1 MSSRVACLAIAFNRF
16 ANGSRGLEAHAW
28 NGSGDCTERSQ
39 HVSEVRPVKRE
50 WLSIAEMASALGIAE
65 MTLYRVIAAG
75 QFPAVRIGRR
85 LFIPAKVL
93 DRMSDAALSTGRVVS
108 AADFCGE
115 SS

>member
-1 MSSRVACLAIAFNRF
+1 MSETQAVQR
-16 ANGSRGLEAHAW
+16 
-28 NGSGDCTERSQ
+28 D
-39 HVSEVRPVKRE
+39 
-50 WLSIAEMASALGIAE
+50 WLNVAEMADRLGIAE

-93 DRMSDAALSTGRVVS
+93 DRMSEAALSTGRVVS

-115 SS
+115 TP

>member
-1 MSSRVACLAIAFNRF
+1 MS
-16 ANGSRGLEAHAW
+16 E
-28 NGSGDCTERSQ
+28 TQ
-39 HVSEVRPVKRE
+39 EVQRD
-50 WLSIAEMASALGIAE
+50 WLNVAEMADRLGMAE

-93 DRMSDAALSTGRVVS
+93 DRMTDAALSTGRVVS

-115 SS
+115 AT

>member
-1 MSSRVACLAIAFNRF
+1 MNETQAVQR
-16 ANGSRGLEAHAW
+16 
-28 NGSGDCTERSQ
+28 D
-39 HVSEVRPVKRE
+39 
-50 WLSIAEMASALGIAE
+50 WLNVAEMADRLGIAE

-93 DRMSDAALSTGRVVS
+93 DRMSEAALSTGRVVS

-115 SS
+115 TP

>member
-1 MSSRVACLAIAFNRF
+1 MS
-16 ANGSRGLEAHAW
+16 E
-28 NGSGDCTERSQ
+28 TQ
-39 HVSEVRPVKRE
+39 EVQRD
-50 WLSIAEMASALGIAE
+50 WLNVAEMADRLGIAE

-93 DRMSDAALSTGRVVS
+93 DRMTDAALSTGRVVS

-115 SS
+115 AT